1 MDKVMFSVCIPVY
14 NAEMYLKECIDSVVN
29 QTYKNFEII
38 LVDDGS
44 TDSSGIICDEH
55 KEKYENVT
63 VYHNENRGMLYSRK
77 YACERAKGNYCVF
90 IDADD
95 YIEPD
100 TLKKLFD
107 IISREDCDMVVYNY
121 RRFSEKGT
129 EDVDILWDEYRVF
142 ETGKEKEEYYK
153 EFLFSSKLNT
163 LWRKSIK
170 TSLLLDD
177 SYDHE
182 KNIRIRNG
190 EDFALSLYPTFNAN
204 KIVYTP
210 EVFYNYRFNPKGVT
224 QTFNPQKAQ
233 SIAEVRAEGIF
244 YLENS
249 SLNSSENIERYR
261 LHCLKIL
268 IDIIKET
275 SLASLTYK
283 EKSKIFHELKNNKFF
298 SEFVIEKVETNNL
311 SKNDKQAYRL
321 FTENKYEILIRKV
334 KIRYILI
341 KMYNLIKNGL

>member
-14 NAEMYLKECIDSVVN
+14 NTDMYLKECIDSVVN

-44 TDSSGIICDEH
+44 TDSSGIICDEY

-129 EDVDILWDEYRVF
+129 EDVDILWNEYRVF

-210 EVFYNYRFNPKGVT
+210 EVFYNYRFNPDGVSC
-224 QTFNPQKAQ
+224 TFNPKKFE
-233 SIAEVRAEGIF
+233 SIAEVRAKGLL
-244 YLENS
+244 YLKKS
-249 SLNSSENIERYR
+249 SLNSIENIDRYR
-261 LHCLKIL
+261 EYCLKL
-268 IDIIKET
+268 LLDLVKEI
-275 SLASLTYK
+275 SLSNNNCK
-283 EKSKIFHELKNNKFF
+283 EKERLFNELKNNNFF
-298 SEFVIEKVETNNL
+298 KEFVI
-311 SKNDKQAYRL
+311 KN
-321 FTENKYEILIRKV
+321 ENKNRNKKLYNFFMTNKYKIVIRETVIKYKLMKIYNIV
-334 KIRYILI
+334 K
-341 KMYNLIKNGL
+341 KGL